1 MRARGRGFVTIRFG
15 TPRFRMVS
23 LSFGRASFD
32 PHPQT
37 SIVPVHFVE
46 RRIPKPLY
54 SFIVWYVLAR
64 VKSSF
69 PYYITTFASLL
80 SHNIR
85 HPITLNKVEN
95 NLQKVNRPVKRDDA
109 RIAVFRGN
117 VILAILIF
125 TGGLSLSGNA

>member
-1 MRARGRGFVTIRFG
+1 M
-15 TPRFRMVS
+15 
-23 LSFGRASFD
+23 
-32 PHPQT
+32 
-37 SIVPVHFVE
+37 HFVE
-46 RRIPKPLY
+46 RRIPKSLY
-54 SFIVWYVLAR
+54 SFIAWYVLAR

-69 PYYITTFASLL
+69 PSYIMTFASLL

-109 RIAVFRGN
+109 RIAIFRGN